1 MPTMLTVKDIM
12 CRSPRTLSIRATI
25 AEAKKLMNRLGVRHL
40 PVIENAQPVAIV
52 SDRDIK
58 FAAAVYKQR
67 NFDQE
72 ITIDRIC
79 VFEPYIVQ
87 EDTPLDQVLSQM
99 ARKRI
104 GSALVVKKDKL
115 SGILTTIDICKAFA
129 ALLKEKK

>member
-1 MPTMLTVKDIM
+1 MLTVKNIM
-12 CRSPRTLSIRATI
+12 SPSPRSLSIRATV
-25 AEAKKLMNRLGVRHL
+25 ADAKKLMTKLGVRHL
-40 PVIENAQPVAIV
+40 PVTENGEPVAIV

-72 ITIDRIC
+72 VTIDRIC

-87 EDTPLDQVLSQM
+87 EDTSLDQVLLQM

-104 GSALVVKKDKL
+104 GSALVVKKGKL
-115 SGILTTIDICKAFA
+115 CGILTTVDICRAFA
-129 ALLKEKK
+129 SLLKEKK